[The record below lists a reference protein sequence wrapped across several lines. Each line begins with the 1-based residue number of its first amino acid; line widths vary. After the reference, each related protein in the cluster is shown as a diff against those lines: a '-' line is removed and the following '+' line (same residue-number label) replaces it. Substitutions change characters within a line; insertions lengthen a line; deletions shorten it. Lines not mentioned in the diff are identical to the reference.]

1 MALLAGSKKLNM
13 LLHVVKRRRLVL
25 LLLLCMWAIHLP
37 AKDSRVNMTT
47 ELYPKINGTSNVS
60 VATLIKGSEFHDD
73 SKAGIKTLNS
83 LKSFTMLAGVA
94 QVIILVEDS
103 QSCASIPKELSLNI
117 KCVALEL
124 RCRHATLIKPTMGC
138 IFHQLRAVATTE
150 VLVFVNSD
158 IVLFDGLMAAV
169 HTLKSTLKRYVIVGR
184 RLDVQH
190 DVRVDVQNRLAH
202 LALERNAL
210 HSGILHGDYGL
221 DYFVM
226 KTEHLP
232 TDFPEFLIGT
242 WRWDNT
248 LLALLMSRG
257 FDILDGTSVITAL
270 HQGLN
275 SAQKADHTRR
285 VGAEYNDE
293 LAYRYMRRAYLVGR
307 VDAADYEL
315 KMLDHRLTIVPKP
328 QHRLH
333 SLQKCILRQVSLGKP
348 LLLLLT
354 TTHDLKTLSQMQEWL
369 STIKGTNHLFLAGNR
384 DDERIISKLNA
395 KVCHV
400 STEKINERIRPE
412 AALQA
417 TNLLKVAQ
425 LGVDL
430 VFSLVFAH
438 EPKGITEVLSPI
450 HFGHLSV
457 HLYEANTVIKI
468 SSGEAG
474 QEYLRKVAH
483 CQERVSSRV
492 WRCLPCF
499 YSKRKRRE
507 FLERRYIQCFH
518 RVWTTSLS
526 INYNSY

>member
-1 MALLAGSKKLNM
+1 MALLAGSKKFNM
-13 LLHVVKRRRLVL
+13 FLLKARRLLL
-25 LLLLCMWAIHLP
+25 LLLLCMWTLHFP
-37 AKDSRVNMTT
+37 ANDARANITT

-73 SKAGIKTLNS
+73 SKDAIKTLNS
-83 LKSFTMLAGVA
+83 LKSFTMLRGVT

-103 QSCASIPKELSLNI
+103 QSCASISKELSFSI
-117 KCVALEL
+117 KCVALEH
-124 RCRHATLIKPTMGC
+124 RCHHATLFKPTMGC
-138 IFHQLRAVATTE
+138 IFQQLRAVATTE
-150 VLVFVNSD
+150 ALVFVNSD

-169 HTLKSTLKRYVIVGR
+169 HTLKSTLKKYIIVGR

-190 DVRVDVQNRLAH
+190 DVQVDVQNRLAH
-202 LALERNAL
+202 VALERNAL
-210 HSGILHGDYGL
+210 HRGILHGDYGL

-248 LLALLMSRG
+248 LLASFMSRG

-285 VGAEYNDE
+285 VGATYNDE
-293 LAYRYMRRAYLVGR
+293 LAYSYMRRAYLVGR

-315 KMLDHRLTIVPKP
+315 QMLDDRLAIVPKP

-333 SLQKCILRQVSLGKP
+333 SLHKCILKQVSLGKP

-369 STIKGTNHLFLAGNR
+369 SIIKGTNYLFLAGNR
-384 DDERIISKLNA
+384 DDERTISNLNA
-395 KVCHV
+395 KVCLV
-400 STEKINERIRPE
+400 APGKIDERSHPE
-412 AALQA
+412 VALQA

-438 EPKGITEVLSPI
+438 DPTGITEVLSPI
-450 HFGHLSV
+450 HFGHFSV

-483 CQERVSSRV
+483 CQERVSSRI

-499 YSKRKRRE
+499 YSKRKHRE
-507 FLERRYIQCFH
+507 LLERRYIQCFH
-518 RVWTTSLS
+518 RVWTRGS
-526 INYNSY
+526 INYNSH